1 MNLSLKT
8 LTNWYIWFFA
18 FLSYHPSS
26 LTKCQP
32 WWDLSDGLP
41 SPLLHPRL
49 LNSAREHYTIIP
61 IWDVIHSLFPTSVHP
76 LIVFQNYCLS
86 TRTFSSILWWLL
98 QSSLLFKSPN
108 PLPYYSFISYFPK
121 KIGGM
126 ITEILQTLV
135 IPLMNILGFHKYY
148 YFFLSKENFF
158 PPSVA
163 TPLTCIPS
171 SAF

>member
-8 LTNWYIWFFA
+8 LTNWYIWFFT

-32 WWDLSDGLP
+32 CWDLSDGLP

-76 LIVFQNYCLS
+76 LIVLRNYSLS

-98 QSSLLFKSPN
+98 QSSLFVQVSKSSTLLLIHLL
-108 PLPYYSFISYFPK
+108 LP
-121 KIGGM
+121 
-126 ITEILQTLV
+126 
-135 IPLMNILGFHKYY
+135 
-148 YFFLSKENFF
+148 KENRRYDNRNTSNSCY
-158 PPSVA
+158 PTYEHPWL
-163 TPLTCIPS
+163 P
-171 SAF
+171 